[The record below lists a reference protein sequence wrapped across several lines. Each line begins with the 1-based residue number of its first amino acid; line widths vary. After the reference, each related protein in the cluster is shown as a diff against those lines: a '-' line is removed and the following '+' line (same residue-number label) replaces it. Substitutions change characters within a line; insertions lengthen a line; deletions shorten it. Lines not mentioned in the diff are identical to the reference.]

1 MYVICIVLEL
11 GTTAQRHHVCACRR
25 VCAGKLG
32 SMFNVIL
39 LGRYWPVSAKPEA
52 ASEASAVSAP
62 TEKNLKAA

>member
-1 MYVICIVLEL
+1 
-11 GTTAQRHHVCACRR
+11 
-25 VCAGKLG
+25 
-32 SMFNVIL
+32 MFNVIL